1 VFTVISFHARTA
13 VAPADDPTAAAGG
26 ARIVATATGA
36 AKTATELRLASS
48 RFIVGSFRGGGARHD
63 LFRPPTQQWR
73 SMPGCIRRSCSALDP
88 MSSNTTFCVYPGRP
102 QAATL
107 RRSGRKAQDLNA

>member
-1 VFTVISFHARTA
+1 VAA
-13 VAPADDPTAAAGG
+13 VRGTICFGH
-26 ARIVATATGA
+26 R
-36 AKTATELRLASS
+36 RSS
-48 RFIVGSFRGGGARHD
+48 NGS
-63 LFRPPTQQWR
+63 T
-73 SMPGCIRRSCSALDP
+73 PGCIRRSCSALDP